1 MTTTPDPARLEALA
15 IWDREIA
22 GHPDPILC
30 SLCPTVNGVR
40 PIATVRCWFIVS
52 GPHALIKT
60 ARQYCLCEPCH
71 REARERGDL
80 VPGAVVEVL

>member
-1 MTTTPDPARLEALA
+1 MTTQDPARLEALA

-22 GHPDPILC
+22 GHEPILC

-40 PIATVRCWFIVS
+40 PLATVRAWLIIS

-71 REARERGDL
+71 REAKERGDL
-80 VPGAVVEVL
+80 VPGAEVVMLG